1 MEDKVSVSDTP
12 TDSAN
17 KFVVVVQLI
26 VLCLHGYVVHRVL
39 AEGETKEEAP
49 QEQAN
54 DANGP

>member
-39 AEGETKEEAP
+39 AKGETKEELL
-49 QEQAN
+49 QEPAN
-54 DANGP
+54 DANGS

>member
-39 AEGETKEEAP
+39 AEGETKEEQ
-49 QEQAN
+49 QETAN
-54 DANGP
+54 DANGS